1 MIKMN
6 DRIKNEIQNYFKTKN
21 SIDEFIPG
29 KTKITLAAPSYD
41 SDEVLDVLDS
51 LLSTWLTMGEK
62 VNSFEEKFCEYID
75 SKNAIMVNSGSSA
88 NLLALSS
95 LTNPLLEEKIEKGS
109 SIITPAV
116 TWSTTISPII
126 HVGCKPLFVDIDLD
140 SLCVNTDLL
149 EEAISKET
157 SAVMPVHLMGHP
169 CDMKK
174 ICKIADNNN
183 LHIIE
188 DSCEAHGSTVDG
200 KKVGTFGDIGTFSF
214 FMSHHITT
222 IEGGMLV
229 TDDENIAEIA
239 KSLRAFGWTRE
250 LKRKNE
256 VNAKYSDIDPRFL
269 FVNLGYNL
277 RPTEIQGA
285 FGRHQLK
292 KLDSLIYHRR
302 ENAKFWNDRLEKYS
316 DYLLLPTRNLENHV
330 YFGYAIT
337 IKENSPFSRKEITDF
352 LESQG
357 IETRPVMAGNFTEQ
371 PVTKLIPWSKYGELK
386 NSQLVMRNSFF
397 IGNHHLI
404 KEQQREFIADVFDKF
419 FIAYQK

>member
-1 MIKMN
+1 MKINGVNVNAIANIRIGTLRPVAAVKSINHNKPGTAIRICDAATSNPSTTPRRKPALKARTVATTILIPTAPKPIAREGRAPNKTRDHISCPARPVPNQYSPFGDWNISRLKPSGSTVLRNGAKIAIKK
-6 DRIKNEIQNYFKTKN
+6 IKSKITKN
-21 SIDEFIPG
+21 
-29 KTKITLAAPSYD
+29 TK
-41 SDEVLDVLDS
+41 
-51 LLSTWLTMGEK
+51 
-62 VNSFEEKFCEYID
+62 
-75 SKNAIMVNSGSSA
+75 AI
-88 NLLALSS
+88 
-95 LTNPLLEEKIEKGS
+95 I
-109 SIITPAV
+109 
-116 TWSTTISPII
+116 
-126 HVGCKPLFVDIDLD
+126 
-140 SLCVNTDLL
+140 
-149 EEAISKET
+149 
-157 SAVMPVHLMGHP
+157 PVHLYGQA
-169 CDMKK
+169 CDMEK
-174 ICKIADNNN
+174 ICKIATDNN
-183 LHIIE
+183 LHVVE
-188 DSCEAHGSTVDG
+188 DSCEALGSSIEG

-256 VNAKYSDIDPRFL
+256 INAKYSDIDPRFL

-302 ENAKFWNDRLEKYS
+302 ENAKFWNDRLAKYS

>member
-1 MIKMN
+1 MN

-21 SIDEFIPG
+21 SIEEFIPG

-256 VNAKYSDIDPRFL
+256 INAKYSDIDPRFL

-302 ENAKFWNDRLEKYS
+302 ENAKFWNDGLEKYS

>member
-21 SIDEFIPG
+21 SIEEFIPG

-51 LLSTWLTMGEK
+51 LLSTWLTMGDK

-95 LTNPLLEEKIEKGS
+95 LTNPLLEEKIEKGT

-256 VNAKYSDIDPRFL
+256 INAKYSDIDPRFL

-302 ENAKFWNDRLEKYS
+302 ENAKFWNDRLAKYS
-316 DYLLLPTRNLENHV
+316 DYLLLPIRNLENHV

>member
-1 MIKMN
+1 MN

-21 SIDEFIPG
+21 SIEEFIPG

-188 DSCEAHGSTVDG
+188 DSCEAHGSTVD
-200 KKVGTFGDIGTFSF
+200 
-214 FMSHHITT
+214 
-222 IEGGMLV
+222 
-229 TDDENIAEIA
+229 
-239 KSLRAFGWTRE
+239 
-250 LKRKNE
+250 
-256 VNAKYSDIDPRFL
+256 
-269 FVNLGYNL
+269 
-277 RPTEIQGA
+277 
-285 FGRHQLK
+285 
-292 KLDSLIYHRR
+292 
-302 ENAKFWNDRLEKYS
+302 
-316 DYLLLPTRNLENHV
+316 
-330 YFGYAIT
+330 
-337 IKENSPFSRKEITDF
+337 
-352 LESQG
+352 
-357 IETRPVMAGNFTEQ
+357 
-371 PVTKLIPWSKYGELK
+371 
-386 NSQLVMRNSFF
+386 
-397 IGNHHLI
+397 
-404 KEQQREFIADVFDKF
+404 
-419 FIAYQK
+419 

>member
-21 SIDEFIPG
+21 SIEEFIPG

-95 LTNPLLEEKIEKGS
+95 LTNPLLEEKIEKGT

-149 EEAISKET
+149 EEAVSKET

-256 VNAKYSDIDPRFL
+256 INAKYSDIDPRFL

-302 ENAKFWNDRLEKYS
+302 ENAKFWNDRLAKYS
-316 DYLLLPTRNLENHV
+316 DYLLLPIRNLENHV